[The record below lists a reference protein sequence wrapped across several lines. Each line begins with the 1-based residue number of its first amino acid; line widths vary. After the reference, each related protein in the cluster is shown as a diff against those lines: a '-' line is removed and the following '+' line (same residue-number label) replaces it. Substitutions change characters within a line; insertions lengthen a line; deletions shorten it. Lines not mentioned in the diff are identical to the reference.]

1 MFEEHTVRL
10 VKEGKIH
17 GTAHFCVGEEAT
29 GVGVCAAL
37 EKGDFFTQ
45 THRGRSQAFGADFD
59 MAAMFAELL
68 GKPSGTCKGRG
79 GSMHIADFSKG
90 SLGANGIVGGSIP
103 IACGSALT
111 QQMGRKPNITVCFFG
126 DGAMNE
132 GTFHESLNL
141 AALWRLP
148 VLFVCTNNLYG
159 MSTHIGRST
168 AVDDLSRRGES
179 AGIPG
184 VTIDGNDVTAVYE
197 ATRAAREAVLNDGPG
212 LLVLNT
218 YRWYG
223 HSKSDPQVYRDQEEV
238 AAWKERCPLKTL
250 RERCISAQT
259 HSPGDFER
267 LDEQAGQE
275 VKSALAAALA
285 APEAKIRD
293 SVCLLDEVYA

>member
-1 MFEEHTVRL
+1 MFEEHTIRL

-68 GKPSGTCKGRG
+68 GKPSGTCKGLG

-111 QQMGRKPNITVCFFG
+111 QKMNRQPNITVCFFG

-132 GTFHESLNL
+132 GSFHESLNL
-141 AALWRLP
+141 ASLWRLP

-159 MSTHIGRST
+159 MSTHISRST
-168 AVDDLSRRGES
+168 AIDDLGRRGES
-179 AGIPG
+179 SGITG
-184 VTIDGNDVTAVYE
+184 AAIDGNDVIAVFD
-197 ATRAAREAVLNDGPG
+197 ATRAARAAIIATGPR

-223 HSKSDPQVYRDQEEV
+223 HSKSDPQVYRDQSEV
-238 AAWKERCPLKTL
+238 DKWKERCPLKIL
-250 RERCISAQT
+250 RERCIAAHT
-259 HSPGDFER
+259 HDLADFER
-267 LDEQAGQE
+267 LDGEARQE
-275 VKSALAAALA
+275 VDAALTAALA
-285 APEAKIRD
+285 APDAKISD
-293 SVCLLDEVYA
+293 AEILTEIVYA